1 MVAFGAINADKQNI
15 CIFEYNT
22 RLVRNQCE
30 ISRCFRTRM
39 TIDSKNEE
47 KYSSASWFYIYSTLL
62 CVLRNGT
69 LTKSNWETKILWRFV
84 KKKKKNMFHR
94 EFYRQ
99 TIPKGRELMLMKTR
113 VIVRC
118 FIRIVVFY
126 VQSLRI
132 GIYRTVKINILWKYC
147 AACIETKIR

>member
-1 MVAFGAINADKQNI
+1 MVTFGAINSDKKNI
-15 CIFEYNT
+15 CTFEYNT
-22 RLVRNQCE
+22 RSVRNQCE

-39 TIDSKNEE
+39 TMDNKNEE
-47 KYSSASWFYIYSTLL
+47 KYSWFYIYSTLL
-62 CVLRNGT
+62 SALRNGT
-69 LTKSNWETKILWRFV
+69 LTKSSWETKILWRFV
-84 KKKKKNMFHR
+84 KKEKQYMFHR
-94 EFYRQ
+94 KFYRQ
-99 TIPKGRELMLMKTR
+99 TVAKGRELMLMKTR

-126 VQSLRI
+126 AQSLRI